1 MFIATLELRIREK
14 QEDASR
20 GHKTKANV
28 KEGCRS
34 AKDTEISAVWVRKT
48 NINQIDKSSTEK
60 SSYDG
65 FCSPYT
71 VHRYHPEK
79 VYFEKIRSPDEDP
92 DYRGLDIRLSSIGVS
107 DPDTNL
113 ADYYREINQ
122 QQPEA

>member
-48 NINQIDKSSTEK
+48 NINSFDKSDAYK
-60 SSYDG
+60 SSFDG
-65 FCSPYT
+65 FFSPYLE
-71 VHRYHPEK
+71 HKYHPK
-79 VYFEKIRSPDEDP
+79 TVYYDKIRSPDEDP
-92 DYRGLDIRLSSIGVS
+92 DYRGLEVRF
-107 DPDTNL
+107 
-113 ADYYREINQ
+113 
-122 QQPEA
+122 